1 MTIQISEGRRTSQVL
16 VNWQTKLRR
25 KKDSLVILS
34 ENSLQK
40 KQVLHLKDLQQKIK
54 KISQINKR
62 AGETRE

>member
-40 KQVLHLKDLQQKIK
+40 KTSLASKRLATKNK
-54 KISQINKR
+54 KNFSNK
-62 AGETRE
+62 

>member
-25 KKDSLVILS
+25 KKDSPVILS